1 MEIRIPETCV
11 ALSEFPVKIY
21 FLSGGSESV
30 EAAVKMA
37 RQYQV
42 DSGEVQRWRVASR
55 WNSYHGNTLG
65 ALSLTG
71 RTGSRKPYLPLLIN
85 FPHFPPPYCVPLP
98 LRSRDPQCGLECAKA
113 LEKMIQMEGP
123 ETISAV
129 IL

>member
-1 MEIRIPETCV
+1 
-11 ALSEFPVKIY
+11 
-21 FLSGGSESV
+21 
-30 EAAVKMA
+30 MA

-85 FPHFPPPYCVPLP
+85 FPHFPPPYCYRCPFGLAY
-98 LRSRDPQCGLECAKA
+98 PQCGLECAKA
-113 LEKMIQMEGP
+113 LEKIDPDGRAGDHFGGD
-123 ETISAV
+123 S
-129 IL
+129 